1 MPLLIIV
8 GGVIG
13 LLLIIAFIQDLR
25 ERGRI
30 RQLEKQAEALGFS
43 FTKEG
48 DARLYNQAH
57 RFALFSQ
64 GRTGKMRNLMQGQ
77 WEAPGEGASGERA
90 NVALFEYT
98 FTTPYGR
105 YTELWRQTVLRIHD
119 EALDLP
125 TFSITPEPI
134 FNAMLE
140 NAREPELRERLVG
153 TASLSFTEHPTFEE
167 AMHVQ
172 GPDRTAI
179 RPLFNDALIA
189 LYMDAEVL
197 CTEGSG
203 PYLLIY
209 RYDHLITPKEIPA
222 FVAQA
227 RRAYE
232 HIRERAGAS
241 GQLTN
246 SENGEDR

>member
-1 MPLLIIV
+1 VPLLIIV

-25 ERGRI
+25 ERGRN
-30 RQLEKQAEALGFS
+30 RQMAKQAEALGFS
-43 FTKEG
+43 FSKEG
-48 DARLYNQAH
+48 DARLYSQAH
-57 RFALFSQ
+57 RFVLFSQ

-77 WEAPGEGASGERA
+77 WTAPGDGVAGKTVD
-90 NVALFEYT
+90 VALFEYT

-119 EALDLP
+119 EELDLP

-153 TASLSFTEHPTFEE
+153 TASLSFKEHPAFEE

-179 RPLFNDALIA
+179 RPLFSNAVIA
-189 LYMDAEVL
+189 LYEEAEVL

-209 RYDHLITPKEIPA
+209 RYDHLIPPKEIPA
-222 FVAQA
+222 FVTKA
-227 RRAYE
+227 RTAYE
-232 HIRERAGAS
+232 QIRESAIAS
-241 GQLTN
+241 RHLTN
-246 SENGEDR
+246 SENGEE

>member
-1 MPLLIIV
+1 
-8 GGVIG
+8 
-13 LLLIIAFIQDLR
+13 LR

-43 FTKEG
+43 FSKEG
-48 DARLYNQAH
+48 DARIYDQAH
-57 RFALFSQ
+57 RFVLFSQ

-77 WEAPGEGASGERA
+77 WEAPGDGAAGET
-90 NVALFEYT
+90 VDIALFEYI

-119 EALDLP
+119 EELDLP

-153 TASLSFTEHPTFEE
+153 TAGLDFKEHPTFEE

-179 RPLFNDALIA
+179 RPLFSDAVIA
-189 LYMDAEVL
+189 LYEEAEVL

-209 RYDHLITPKEIPA
+209 RYDNLIAPKEIPA

-227 RRAYE
+227 RTAYE
-232 HIRERAGAS
+232 HIRERAVAS
-241 GQLTN
+241 RYL
-246 SENGEDR
+246 SDSKNGEE